1 MTERFFRCIDCD
13 LVICFTPYDTVPEFE
28 FNRDEEDFVE
38 IYSNDRA
45 QLISRHAK
53 HSIEELII
61 NRASMV
67 GNRPYIDPMKESYT
81 EATNGRESF
90 VIRKWRESVN
100 SSCSYQLIHGR
111 IKLKNEKVEIQ
122 EKEIK
127 KQMEFELKKIPKE
140 KIDAFI
146 SAYGKKVSGFNL
158 TRINDYVEIYETDDS
173 LTWIGKLNK
182 ETVDDLI
189 NIAEKIFNQD
199 ELKSVKEFI
208 AGNNGFDGVI
218 NLRVQRNFDI
228 RKTEKKAGK
237 IVKFHPR
244 EELIDIRKVG
254 KL

>member
-13 LVICFTPYDTVPEFE
+13 LVICFTPYDTVPEYE

-45 QLISRHAK
+45 YLISRHAK
-53 HSIEELII
+53 HSVEELII
-61 NRASMV
+61 NRDSMV

-81 EATNGRESF
+81 EATNGNENF

-100 SSCSYQLIHGR
+100 SPCSYQLIHGR
-111 IKLKNEKVEIQ
+111 IKLKNEKAEIQ
-122 EKEIK
+122 EKEIR

-140 KIDAFI
+140 KIDAFV

-158 TRINDYVEIYETDDS
+158 TRIKDYAEIYETDDS
-173 LTWIGKLNK
+173 LTGIGKLNK
-182 ETVDDLI
+182 ETVDDLVK
-189 NIAEKIFNQD
+189 IAENIFNQN

-208 AGNNGFDGVI
+208 AGNNEFDGVI
-218 NLRVQRNFDI
+218 TLRVQRKFDI
-228 RKTEKKAGK
+228 RKTEKKTGRL
-237 IVKFHPR
+237 VKFNPK

-254 KL
+254 RL